1 LKGYRNG
8 PELIRTDR
16 NLSMQKVGR
25 EVRIDFRGICD
36 ILKFKR
42 DWIGGK
48 TMAGSEYD
56 LLIAGGGPAGLTA
69 GIYATRGGLHTVLI
83 EKMVPGG
90 QAASTFLIEN
100 YPGFP
105 EGVPGPELSQA
116 MENQAKRFGLEII
129 SGTIEKLHSKD
140 HLWEITQEGRKFISK
155 AVIVAT
161 GVNQVKLGIPGEEEL
176 TGKGVSYCAT
186 CDGPFF
192 RGQDI
197 GVVGGGDSAVDEA
210 LYLTRFANRVYLIH
224 RRNALRAEKII
235 QERAFR
241 NEKIKILWDTVVTK
255 VLGETGVEGMELRNV
270 KTGEMQILKASGVFF
285 YVGLRPNAEFLRG
298 IVKMD
303 GQGYVITDDHMATSA
318 PGIFAAGDVRQK
330 LLRQVTT
337 AVGDGATAAFAAE
350 RYIESLPSFPKRGR

>member
-1 LKGYRNG
+1 MG
-8 PELIRTDR
+8 T
-16 NLSMQKVGR
+16 
-25 EVRIDFRGICD
+25 
-36 ILKFKR
+36 
-42 DWIGGK
+42 
-48 TMAGSEYD
+48 SEYD

-69 GIYATRGGLHTVLI
+69 GIYATRGGLRAVLI

-90 QAASTFLIEN
+90 QAASTFMIEN

-105 EGVPGPELSQA
+105 EGIPGPELSQA

-129 SGTIEKLHSKD
+129 SGEIEKLISRG
-140 HLWEITQEGRKFISK
+140 HLWEVTHEGNNFICKSL
-155 AVIVAT
+155 IVAT
-161 GVNQVKLGIPGEEEL
+161 GVKPVKLGIPGEAEL
-176 TGKGVSYCAT
+176 TGRGVSYCAT

-210 LYLTRFANRVYLIH
+210 LYLTRFANQVYLIH

-255 VLGETGVEGMELRNV
+255 ILGESGVEGVELRNV
-270 KTGEMQILKASGVFF
+270 KTREVQTLKVRGVFF
-285 YVGLRPNAEFLRG
+285 YVGLKPNTEFLRG

-303 GQGYVITDDHMATSA
+303 EQGYVITGDDMATSA

-350 RYIESLPSFPKRGR
+350 RYIESLSSFPKGGN

>member
-1 LKGYRNG
+1 
-8 PELIRTDR
+8 
-16 NLSMQKVGR
+16 MGR
-25 EVRIDFRGICD
+25 P
-36 ILKFKR
+36 
-42 DWIGGK
+42 
-48 TMAGSEYD
+48 EYD
-56 LLIAGGGPAGLTA
+56 LLIVGGGPAGLTA
-69 GIYATRGGLHTVLI
+69 GMYATRGGLRTVLI
-83 EKMVPGG
+83 EKLAPGG
-90 QAASTFLIEN
+90 QAASTFMIEN

-105 EGVPGPELSQA
+105 EGIPGPELSQA

-129 SGTIEKLHSKD
+129 NGEIEQLISQG
-140 HLWEITQEGRKFISK
+140 HLWEIIQEGNKFIGK

-161 GVNQVKLGIPGEEEL
+161 GVNPVKLGIPGEEEL
-176 TGKGVSYCAT
+176 TGRGVSYCAT

-192 RGQDI
+192 RGQEI

-210 LYLTRFANRVYLIH
+210 LYLTRFANQVYLIH

-255 VLGETGVEGMELRNV
+255 VLGETGVEGIELRNV
-270 KTGEMQILKASGVFF
+270 KTREMRNLKVSGVFF
-285 YVGLRPNAEFLRG
+285 YVGLKPNAEFLRG
-298 IVKMD
+298 VVKMD
-303 GQGYVITDDHMATSA
+303 EPGYVITDDHMATSV

-350 RYIESLPSFPKRGR
+350 RYIESLSSGQKGGR